1 MPRKCAF
8 QSVDPNLA
16 IAASWVG
23 AGEGVHVLSVTS
35 QRLQD
40 QSGLK
45 LTPGGTETGQPT
57 QKLPHPLLTM
67 DLALCL
73 PIAVLGEPG
82 WRCTLRG
89 GEGEGG
95 EVGGGGPELLQNEWC
110 TTLRWGGRADAR
122 QGSLSC

>member
-23 AGEGVHVLSVTS
+23 AGAGVHVLSVTS

-95 EVGGGGPELLQNEWC
+95 EVGGGGA
-110 TTLRWGGRADAR
+110 RAAPK
-122 QGSLSC
+122 